1 MKVVNVHQRLLHA
14 TPAQV
19 GALIDSLA
27 SPADG
32 LWPGKAW
39 PRLKLD
45 RPLDVGATGG
55 HGPIGYFVQAYTPGQ
70 SIRFRF
76 TAPTGFNGWHG
87 FEVLDA
93 THAHCVLEH
102 RIEMNTEGPALLT
115 WPLAIRH
122 LHDACI
128 EDALTQAQIS
138 LGNTPKTVPW
148 PLHVRF
154 LRWLVSGGKALPQ
167 ISGGTGRSQHAS

>member
-27 SPADG
+27 SQADG
-32 LWPGKAW
+32 LWPGTSW
-39 PRLKLD
+39 PRMKLD
-45 RPLDVGATGG
+45 RPLAVGATGG
-55 HGPIGYFVQAYTPGQ
+55 HGPIRYFVQAYMPGQ
-70 SIRFRF
+70 SIRFQF
-76 TAPTGFNGWHG
+76 TAPRGFDGWHG
-87 FEVLDA
+87 FEVLEA
-93 THAHCVLEH
+93 TQAHCVLEH
-102 RIEMNTEGPALLT
+102 RIEMNAEGPALLT

-122 LHDACI
+122 LHDACV
-128 EDALTQAQIS
+128 EDALTQAQRS
-138 LGNTPKTVPW
+138 LGNTPKVVPW

-167 ISGGTGRSQHAS
+167 ISTRSQHAS

>member
-27 SPADG
+27 SPVDG

-39 PRLKLD
+39 PRMKLD
-45 RPLDVGATGG
+45 SPLGVGAAGG
-55 HGPIGYFVQAYTPGQ
+55 HGPIRYQVQDYLPGH
-70 SIRFRF
+70 SVRFRF
-76 TAPTGFNGWHG
+76 TAPKGFNGWHG

-93 THAHCVLEH
+93 KQAHCVLEH
-102 RIEMNTEGPALLT
+102 RIEMTAEGPALLT

-122 LHDACI
+122 LHDACV
-128 EDALTQAQIS
+128 EDALTQAQVS
-138 LGNTPKTVPW
+138 LGNTPKAAPW
-148 PLHVRF
+148 PVHVRF
-154 LRWLVSGGKALPQ
+154 LRWLVSGGRALPQ
-167 ISGGTGRSQHAS
+167 IPTRSQHAG